1 MIKLQSAATV
11 LTFFLS
17 LVFLSIGVA
26 KGEQYKN
33 KEAKGNKGEM
43 DCSACQGI
51 EGYIPPHEIS
61 QALYQMVGK
70 MRKGN
75 KSDDVRVQK
84 ERGGIQTGTYPKF
97 IDEGKCPTIDS
108 EKWAIDYSHKRGG
121 AAIHKGVDIPQ
132 PKGTPVLAVSSGT
145 VIGKF
150 MNKHN
155 RKGIEV
161 VLRHTP
167 EDTGL
172 PFYTYTQYTHLLEMS
187 PLPIGAS
194 VKMGDEIAKIWNTG
208 KMGKKIRRTAL
219 HFAVMYSES
228 PDWTNDGTIV
238 VPQDSYWMDPV
249 FFYSNSGPYDSMSV
263 KKVADKAISIPY
275 INRGGTV
282 APSET
287 KRIWPFACK

>member
-1 MIKLQSAATV
+1 MIKFQSATTV
-11 LTFFLS
+11 LTLILS
-17 LVFLSIGVA
+17 LVFLPIGVA
-26 KGEQYKN
+26 EGKQHK
-33 KEAKGNKGEM
+33 NKGETGDKGER
-43 DCSACQGI
+43 DCSACQGM
-51 EGYIPPHEIS
+51 EGYIPPHEIP
-61 QALYQMVGK
+61 QVLYQMVGK
-70 MRKGN
+70 RRKGN

-97 IDEGKCPTIDS
+97 IDGGKCPKIDS
-108 EKWAIDYSHKRGG
+108 EKWAIDYSYKRSG

-132 PKGTPVLAVSSGT
+132 PKGTPVLAASSGT

-150 MNKHN
+150 LNKRN

-208 KMGKKIRRTAL
+208 KMGNKIRRTAL

-249 FFYSNSGPYDSMSV
+249 FFYSNSGPYDSVSV
-263 KKVADKAISIPY
+263 KKVADKAIPTPY
-275 INRGGTV
+275 ITLDGAV
-282 APSET
+282 VPSGT

>member
-1 MIKLQSAATV
+1 MKLKLVLISAIASV
-11 LTFFLS
+11 
-17 LVFLSIGVA
+17 SIGSVIASDDLETLAA
-26 KGEQYKN
+26 KGVTQL
-33 KEAKGNKGEM
+33 
-43 DCSACQGI
+43 

-61 QALYQMVGK
+61 QVLYQMVGK
-70 MRKGN
+70 RRKGN

-97 IDEGKCPTIDS
+97 IDDGKCPKIDS
-108 EKWAIDYSHKRGG
+108 EKWAIDYSFKRRW

-132 PKGTPVLAVSSGT
+132 PKGTPVLAASSGT

-150 MNKHN
+150 LNKRN

-167 EDTGL
+167 KDTGL

-208 KMGKKIRRTAL
+208 KMGKRIRRTAL

-228 PDWTNDGTIV
+228 PDWTNDGAIV

-249 FFYSNSGPYDSMSV
+249 FFYSNSGPYDSANV
-263 KKVADKAISIPY
+263 KKVADKAILTPY
-275 INRGGTV
+275 ITLDGTV
-282 APSET
+282 VPSGA